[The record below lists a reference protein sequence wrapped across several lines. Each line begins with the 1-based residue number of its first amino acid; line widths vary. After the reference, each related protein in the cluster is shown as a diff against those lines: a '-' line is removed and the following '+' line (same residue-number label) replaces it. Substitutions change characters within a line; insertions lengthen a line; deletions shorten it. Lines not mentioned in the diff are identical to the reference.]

1 MNAIVHSATHSIG
14 DWVSGVWNKLNRTI
28 DTIGYARAAEEL
40 RRLGYY
46 KEAENCL
53 RQMRNL

>member
-14 DWVSGVWNKLNRTI
+14 DWISNTRAKFNRSFNL
-28 DTIGYARAAEEL
+28 IGYARAAGEL

-46 KEAENCL
+46 KEAEYCL
-53 RQMRNL
+53 EQMRNL

>member
-1 MNAIVHSATHSIG
+1 MNTIVYTATHSFTG
-14 DWVSGVWNKLNRTI
+14 WFSDFRTKFNRSVNRTQ
-28 DTIGYARAAEEL
+28 YARAGREL

-53 RQMRNL
+53 REMRKL

>member
-1 MNAIVHSATHSIG
+1 MAAIVYTATHSLADWFG
-14 DWVSGVWNKLNRTI
+14 DIYTKFNRSVNRTQ
-28 DTIGYARAAEEL
+28 YARAAGEL

-53 RQMRNL
+53 REMRKL